1 MTPQHLGNKD
11 LLNRRLTA
19 FLASRTVQ
27 TARVLACYDWATSL
41 SAETDCVVS
50 GFQSPIERDVLHFL
64 MKKRIPVVVV
74 LARAMYKHIPEE
86 FSEAYGD
93 GRLLFVSVSQATR
106 TSHAAAIARNHYVAE
121 LAKTIVFGMLTEES
135 SLYALYQQYAE
146 DTGKRVRIFDRQFGR
161 LFERAGLDVRELL
174 MGAHLPEDLFG
185 RRDVLLSKEEYYRL
199 MATAGRMAPEGAAL
213 RIATE
218 EGIETFSPPIFAAY
232 CSSNAEDF
240 IARFAHYK
248 RLVGPLRYLV
258 MRHDGQVEIE
268 IRGVEDDDRIA
279 DFWAE
284 IELAFIVC
292 LIRRATRV
300 EVKPASVTMRHRCED
315 RALLE
320 FLGCEVAEGER
331 VLLTM
336 REEDMLLPFVSRNDS
351 MWQYIEPE
359 LRRRLSEMEVDDST
373 AARVRSALVELL
385 PAGKTTVD
393 DVASKLCMSR
403 RTLQRKLTDEQTTF
417 QQQLNATRLLL
428 AKNYLKNSERT
439 SDDIAFLLGY
449 EDTTSFLRA
458 FNMWT
463 GMSITE
469 YKKR

>member
-1 MTPQHLGNKD
+1 MP
-11 LLNRRLTA
+11 
-19 FLASRTVQ
+19 
-27 TARVLACYDWATSL
+27 RV
-41 SAETDCVVS
+41 
-50 GFQSPIERDVLHFL
+50 
-64 MKKRIPVVVV
+64 
-74 LARAMYKHIPEE
+74 
-86 FSEAYGD
+86 
-93 GRLLFVSVSQATR
+93 
-106 TSHAAAIARNHYVAE
+106 
-121 LAKTIVFGMLTEES
+121 
-135 SLYALYQQYAE
+135 
-146 DTGKRVRIFDRQFGR
+146 
-161 LFERAGLDVRELL
+161 
-174 MGAHLPEDLFG
+174 
-185 RRDVLLSKEEYYRL
+185 
-199 MATAGRMAPEGAAL
+199 
-213 RIATE
+213 
-218 EGIETFSPPIFAAY
+218 
-232 CSSNAEDF
+232 F
-240 IARFAHYK
+240 IARFAHHK

-258 MRHDGQVEIE
+258 TRRDGQVEIE

-284 IELAFIVC
+284 IEMAFIVC

-300 EVKPASVTMRHRCED
+300 EVKTVSVTMRHRCED

>member
-1 MTPQHLGNKD
+1 
-11 LLNRRLTA
+11 
-19 FLASRTVQ
+19 
-27 TARVLACYDWATSL
+27 
-41 SAETDCVVS
+41 
-50 GFQSPIERDVLHFL
+50 
-64 MKKRIPVVVV
+64 MK
-74 LARAMYKHIPEE
+74 
-86 FSEAYGD
+86 
-93 GRLLFVSVSQATR
+93 
-106 TSHAAAIARNHYVAE
+106 YV
-121 LAKTIVFGMLTEES
+121 
-135 SLYALYQQYAE
+135 
-146 DTGKRVRIFDRQFGR
+146 FDRQFGR
-161 LFERAGLDVRELL
+161 LFERAGMDVRELL
-174 MGAHLPEDLFG
+174 IGAHLPEDLFG
-185 RRDVLLSKEEYYRL
+185 RRDVMLSKEEYYRL

-232 CSSNAEDF
+232 CSSNAEGF
-240 IARFAHYK
+240 ITRFAHYK

-258 MRHDGQVEIE
+258 SRRDGQVEIE

-315 RALLE
+315 RPLLE

-336 REEDMLLPFVSRNDS
+336 REDDMLLPFVSRNDS

-458 FNMWT
+458 FNVWT
-463 GMSITE
+463 GMTITE

>member
-1 MTPQHLGNKD
+1 
-11 LLNRRLTA
+11 
-19 FLASRTVQ
+19 
-27 TARVLACYDWATSL
+27 
-41 SAETDCVVS
+41 
-50 GFQSPIERDVLHFL
+50 
-64 MKKRIPVVVV
+64 MK
-74 LARAMYKHIPEE
+74 
-86 FSEAYGD
+86 
-93 GRLLFVSVSQATR
+93 
-106 TSHAAAIARNHYVAE
+106 YV
-121 LAKTIVFGMLTEES
+121 
-135 SLYALYQQYAE
+135 
-146 DTGKRVRIFDRQFGR
+146 FDRQFGR
-161 LFERAGLDVRELL
+161 LFERAGMDVRRVLIE
-174 MGAHLPEDLFG
+174 AHQPEDLFS
-185 RRDVLLSKEEYYRL
+185 RREIMLSKAEFFSLIES
-199 MATAGRMAPEGAAL
+199 AGRQAAEGAAL
-213 RIATE
+213 RITTE

-232 CSSNAEDF
+232 CSSNAEGF
-240 IARFAHYK
+240 IARFAHYI
-248 RLVGPLRYLV
+248 RLVGPLRYQV
-258 MRHDGQVEIE
+258 TRRDGQVEME

-300 EVKPASVTMRHRCED
+300 EVKPVSVTMRHRCED
-315 RALLE
+315 NALLE

-331 VLLTM
+331 IVLTM

-458 FNMWT
+458 FNVWT